1 MRFYDR
7 PIGVLY
13 LRSEE
18 LMSLA
23 LRQSLRVVT
32 ISLAAMGAIAL
43 SGCAATQVAL
53 QHKDLNVQTKMSNTI
68 FLNPVPP
75 SEQTV
80 YVQFKN
86 TSDKTLD
93 VAALEQEIDANLT
106 NQGYRIVPYN
116 QAHYMLQ
123 INVLSVGKMSEAA
136 AKQSLMGGY
145 GGSVLGAASGA
156 LIGQSGVA
164 AGAGALIGGAISM
177 VADSL
182 VKDITYA
189 MITDVQVAERSKAA
203 VSQQTNS
210 NLQQG
215 TSTTTS
221 QQISG
226 TGHWIYYRTRI
237 VSTANKVNL
246 DFKDAVPPLQGQLV
260 HSLSGIL

>member
-1 MRFYDR
+1 MTALTSTR
-7 PIGVLY
+7 
-13 LRSEE
+13 LRM
-18 LMSLA
+18 LGYA
-23 LRQSLRVVT
+23 LVAGSAV
-32 ISLAAMGAIAL
+32 AL

-53 QHKDLNVQTKMSNTI
+53 EHKDLDVQTKMSNTI

-86 TSDKTLD
+86 TSDKSLN

-136 AKQSLMGGY
+136 AQKSLTNGY
-145 GGSVLGAASGA
+145 GGAAFGAIAGAA
-156 LIGQSGVA
+156 IGQSWTG
-164 AGAGALIGGAISM
+164 AGAGGLVGGAIGL

-182 VKDITYA
+182 VKDVTYA
-189 MITDVQVAERSKAA
+189 MITDVQVAERSKQA
-203 VSQQTNS
+203 VQQQTNS

-215 TSTTTS
+215 TSTTTT
-221 QQISG
+221 QQVSG
-226 TGHWIYYRTRI
+226 EGHWLYYRTRI

-246 DFKDAVPPLQGQLV
+246 SFKNAVPALQGQLV

>member
-1 MRFYDR
+1 MS
-7 PIGVLY
+7 V
-13 LRSEE
+13 LRSSSFR
-18 LMSLA
+18 LLGYGLLA
-23 LRQSLRVVT
+23 GSAV
-32 ISLAAMGAIAL
+32 AL

-53 QHKDLNVQTKMSNTI
+53 EHKDLDVQTKMSNTI

-86 TSDKTLD
+86 TSDKTLN

-123 INVLSVGKMSEAA
+123 INVLSVGKMAEAA
-136 AKQSLMGGY
+136 AKQSLSNGFG
-145 GGSVLGAASGA
+145 GAAFGA
-156 LIGQSGVA
+156 AAGGVIGQSWTG
-164 AGAGALIGGAISM
+164 AGAGALVGGAIGL

-182 VKDITYA
+182 VKNTTYA
-189 MITDVQVAERSKAA
+189 MITDVQVAERSKQA
-203 VSQQTNS
+203 VQQQTNA

-215 TSTTTS
+215 TSTTTT

-226 TGHWIYYRTRI
+226 EGHWIYYRTRI
-237 VSTANKVNL
+237 VSTANQVNL
-246 DFKDAVPPLQGQLV
+246 SFDKALPVLQGQLV